1 MLSQKS
7 TDDSKNNLENIVE
20 TIKDK
25 VPNAV
30 KIKTSEVDDQE
41 LQNKIKE
48 TVGKILTDEEIN
60 SIVQLRNISSV
71 NGKSITPTTTTISAP
86 TSSNFETETFKSNS
100 SQTLNVT
107 KTPPTATE
115 TFTKAIEIG
124 LETSSPRSTTIRLED
139 AIETFTKTI
148 EIGLETSSPRSTTIR
163 LEDAIETFTKTI
175 EIGFET
181 SSPRS
186 TTIRLEVEE
195 ELSSSNVKTTLAKS
209 TSSKP
214 TQTYIES
221 TIRIEADVS
230 ASSNEISTKGIS
242 LPLRL
247 KKVHIFL

>member
-7 TDDSKNNLENIVE
+7 TDESKNNLENIVE

-115 TFTKAIEIG
+115 TFTKTIETG

-139 AIETFTKTI
+139 
-148 EIGLETSSPRSTTIR
+148 
-163 LEDAIETFTKTI
+163 
-175 EIGFET
+175 
-181 SSPRS
+181 
-186 TTIRLEVEE
+186 EE

-209 TSSKP
+209 TSSQP

-230 ASSNEISTKGIS
+230 ASSNEISTKGIK

>member
-7 TDDSKNNLENIVE
+7 TDESKNNLENIVE

-124 LETSSPRSTTIRLED
+124 LETSSPRSTTIRLE
-139 AIETFTKTI
+139 
-148 EIGLETSSPRSTTIR
+148 
-163 LEDAIETFTKTI
+163 
-175 EIGFET
+175 
-181 SSPRS
+181 
-186 TTIRLEVEE
+186 VEE

>member
-7 TDDSKNNLENIVE
+7 TDESKNNLENIVE

-25 VPNAV
+25 VPIAV

-163 LEDAIETFTKTI
+163 LE
-175 EIGFET
+175 
-181 SSPRS
+181 
-186 TTIRLEVEE
+186 VEE

-230 ASSNEISTKGIS
+230 ASSNEISTKGIK

>member
-7 TDDSKNNLENIVE
+7 TDESKNNLENIVE

-25 VPNAV
+25 VPIAV

-107 KTPPTATE
+107 KTAPTATE

-148 EIGLETSSPRSTTIR
+148 EIGL
-163 LEDAIETFTKTI
+163 
-175 EIGFET
+175 ET

>member
-25 VPNAV
+25 VPIAV

-124 LETSSPRSTTIRLED
+124 LETSSPRSTTIRLE
-139 AIETFTKTI
+139 
-148 EIGLETSSPRSTTIR
+148 
-163 LEDAIETFTKTI
+163 
-175 EIGFET
+175 
-181 SSPRS
+181 
-186 TTIRLEVEE
+186 VEE